1 MIMSAPG
8 IYYHV
13 GKYLVWIWHNHTQK
27 KQIKYE
33 DITFQYPIKLFWIVG
48 IIAGI
53 LFIIIGY
60 ILFRLIKDL

>member
-1 MIMSAPG
+1 MSAPG

-33 DITFQYPIKLFWIVG
+33 DIIFQYPIKTVLDSWHYCRNIIYHNWIY
-48 IIAGI
+48 II
-53 LFIIIGY
+53 
-60 ILFRLIKDL
+60 